1 MKENELTYSMPA
13 WDAYTKATPHLQQ
26 LNETIVGKY
35 KSENND
41 LVKEVTMTEKE
52 VNVLFTSS
60 FCINMFMFVYSIF
73 NPSSTSSL
81 K

>member
-1 MKENELTYSMPA
+1 
-13 WDAYTKATPHLQQ
+13 
-26 LNETIVGKY
+26 
-35 KSENND
+35 
-41 LVKEVTMTEKE
+41 MTEKE
-52 VNVLFTSS
+52 VNALFTSF